1 MLLGNLFLQRF
12 GTYSVKARAL
22 KTPSLPGMLT
32 VHGTAALSLCFKFLT
47 IYFTFLAAVVRVDQA
62 KDGGRVCMLHQV
74 ALSQSTNKEA
84 CAA

>member
-1 MLLGNLFLQRF
+1 MRPAQAPILGTWAASNLAIEDSQL
-12 GTYSVKARAL
+12 T
-22 KTPSLPGMLT
+22 GMLT

-62 KDGGRVCMLHQV
+62 KDGGRVCKLHQV
-74 ALSQSTNKEA
+74 VLSQSTNKEA